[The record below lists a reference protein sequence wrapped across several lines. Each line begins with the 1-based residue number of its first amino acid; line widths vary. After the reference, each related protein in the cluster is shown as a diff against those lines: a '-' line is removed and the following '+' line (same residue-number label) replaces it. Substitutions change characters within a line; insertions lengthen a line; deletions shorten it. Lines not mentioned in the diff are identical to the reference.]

1 MASNT
6 LEVKHSVTLES
17 GKLEEVMSTLAN
29 QMQELGTALQNIK
42 ADTSKTTTNGS
53 GPSQPVN
60 QANKAVVDG
69 LRTAERNQRET
80 SMQERLSNQR
90 LTKSLDT
97 LNSTYKQSITKTDE
111 QLNKEVQQAEKIARA
126 KGDVSLEYRSK
137 RQEMDDARSWQKF
150 AKGALLGGGLAMM
163 YQAGQFGATAGSQSQ
178 AINAGAGNY
187 LEFQKQL
194 FNQQSSNQANLA
206 TTGILSGTGALS
218 AMAAGSIGGPLG
230 MLAGLGIGAAGAAGS
245 YFINKSS
252 EENKAQNE
260 MILNADLDSWRLQQM
275 GISGKSGKSLSSSTL
290 FGTAG
295 AKTTL
300 TNLQNELY
308 KPENAAFSKDAVPLL
323 LSARRDVIGGMNN
336 EQKASYSTNV
346 QKTAMTIGADP
357 YALSSVVSN
366 VAANTGQDT
375 NTILK
380 QLLKTNQEFGGN
392 TVNNT
397 AKMIQLMQTTPLSAG
412 SAMSLVNK
420 YQYNDAMLA
429 NKVNASLASPVSK
442 GMGSIY
448 AKIAGMSDK
457 EIGMLESGVV
467 PSRVQQQY
475 RAAQNSK
482 DLSKRF
488 SPVVMAAAKA
498 VSAYGLDIQANDIGG
513 MKPEGVD
520 TSITNAAPNMPSSFS
535 KFADEVIKA
544 LSGINTINATSVYV
558 NGSVEG
564 GGFVG
569 MQSNPTKTMKDV
581 TPPSKIALSPN
592 GLHNEMLKY
601 YNPSKVMKSLNEA
614 PVSGLSLKQQT
625 ANAFHEF

>member
-42 ADTSKTTTNGS
+42 ADTSKTTANGGGS
-53 GPSQPVN
+53 PQPVN
-60 QANKAVVDG
+60 QASKTVVDG

-97 LNSTYKQSITKTDE
+97 LNSTYKQSMTKTDE

-206 TTGILSGTGALS
+206 TTGMMALGAGGG
-218 AMAAGSIGGPLG
+218 AIIGGMIG
-230 MLAGLGIGAAGAAGS
+230 MPMIGAAIGGAAASAGS
-245 YFINKSS
+245 YLVNKSS

-323 LSARRDVIGGMNN
+323 LSARRDVIGSMNN

-569 MQSNPTKTMKDV
+569 MQNNPTKTMKDV
-581 TPPSKIALSPN
+581 TTPSKIALSPN

>member
-42 ADTSKTTTNGS
+42 ADTSKATTNGGGS
-53 GPSQPVN
+53 PQPVN
-60 QANKAVVDG
+60 QASKTVVDG

-97 LNSTYKQSITKTDE
+97 LNSTYKQSMTKTDD

-206 TTGILSGTGALS
+206 TTGMMALGAGGG
-218 AMAAGSIGGPLG
+218 AIIGGMIG
-230 MLAGLGIGAAGAAGS
+230 MPMIGAAIGGAAASAGG
-245 YFINKSS
+245 YLVNKSS

-323 LSARRDVIGGMNN
+323 LSARRDVIGSMNN

-346 QKTAMTIGADP
+346 QKTAMTIGSDP

-412 SAMSLVNK
+412 SAMNLVNK

-544 LSGINTINATSVYV
+544 LSGINSITTGGDVYIMSNGAVNSVGSGNMSGNAMVS
-558 NGSVEG
+558 GWA
-564 GGFVG
+564 
-569 MQSNPTKTMKDV
+569 PTRS
-581 TPPSKIALSPN
+581 SKGVLAPN
-592 GLHNEMLKY
+592 GQSTTKKFDYKRPTADDVPE
-601 YNPSKVMKSLNEA
+601 
-614 PVSGLSLKQQT
+614 GLVIVPKIK
-625 ANAFHEF
+625 